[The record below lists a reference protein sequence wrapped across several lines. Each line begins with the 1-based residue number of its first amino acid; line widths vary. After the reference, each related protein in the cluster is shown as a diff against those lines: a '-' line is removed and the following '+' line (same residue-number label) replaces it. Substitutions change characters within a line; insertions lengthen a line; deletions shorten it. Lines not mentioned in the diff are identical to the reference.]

1 MSVVASTRSPPVG
14 SAHVRRDVF
23 VPADL
28 PPGVQA
34 IDRFQLMSAWRP
46 CLKCGLAL
54 RGFSNYN
61 GRMEK
66 ELTDRA
72 RLVAH
77 LTKCVDAGVDADL
90 SPELVQIA
98 LRALR
103 LFEADGAYRL
113 ESIGADGSVTVLAA
127 VSDPKLLRTAYGA
140 ATVRERRNALR
151 VRCGTQI
158 ISIDTTPS

>member
-1 MSVVASTRSPPVG
+1 
-14 SAHVRRDVF
+14 
-23 VPADL
+23 
-28 PPGVQA
+28 
-34 IDRFQLMSAWRP
+34 
-46 CLKCGLAL
+46 
-54 RGFSNYN
+54 
-61 GRMEK
+61 MEK